1 MGCGRSWRG
10 QKLLSILDLTPIA
23 FWHRRLAIKLEMVAL
38 FAEADSRV
46 AGGGYQWVSTRSSH
60 VSVYWVCDCAGA
72 QFWGSFEFIKLLHV

>member
-38 FAEADSRV
+38 L
-46 AGGGYQWVSTRSSH
+46 TRQIREWP
-60 VSVYWVCDCAGA
+60 VVGINLDAKLACLSVLGLRLCGRAILG
-72 QFWGSFEFIKLLHV
+72 FL

>member
-38 FAEADSRV
+38 LPRQVREWPVVGIKGSRREARMSQCTGFATVRARNFGV
-46 AGGGYQWVSTRSSH
+46 P
-60 VSVYWVCDCAGA
+60 
-72 QFWGSFEFIKLLHV
+72 